1 MKQIR
6 LSTAILLWL
15 FSFAALA
22 NEPVRYTISF
32 PNAVHHEA
40 RVSMTVSGIP
50 QGKLVVRMS
59 RSSPGRY
66 ATHEFGKN
74 IYNVEASDGLGKPI
88 PIIQIE
94 GDVYEIS
101 DHKDKLTVSYTVFGN
116 WIDGTYLGIDETHA
130 HLNMPATFMWAKGL
144 ENSPIEIRFND
155 LDKYGW
161 KVATQL
167 KSGRQTNEFT
177 APNLQYF
184 MDSPIELSAFKL
196 SSWKDINADKK
207 VQTIRLSVHSPDSQS
222 VIDRFAKM
230 VERTVIEAKSVF
242 GELPSFDYG
251 TYTFLQDVNPENA
264 GDGMEHRNST
274 IIVERTAQVSGY
286 EEDLLGTFSHE
297 FFHSWNVE
305 RIRPKLLEPFNFEHA
320 NMSNELWFAEG
331 FTQYYGE
338 LILKRAGYRDLNTYC
353 HTLKNLLNN
362 VLNAPGAN
370 TFPATQMSRYA
381 VFSDAG
387 VAVDQTNYANIFTSY
402 YTYGATIALALDL
415 RLRNEF
421 KLSLD
426 DYMKAVWKTHGKT
439 EIPYTV
445 ADLQNVLSKLTTNA
459 FADNFFNRYVTG
471 IEKNDYQK
479 LLLSAGLVLQHSMA
493 DKASLGPVDLS
504 PVNGKLRVTKNT
516 LKGSAAY
523 QSGLDIGDFLLKIGS
538 DELKNPDDL
547 DTILAKHKPGDEVEL
562 SYEHRKI
569 TKNVK
574 VKLQANNELEV
585 IPIEK
590 TGGDLTPAMKKF
602 REDWLSTQA
611 KDLRFWIYDL

>member
-6 LSTAILLWL
+6 LSAAILLWL

-50 QGKLVVRMS
+50 QGKLLVRMS

-74 IYNVEASDGLGKPI
+74 SYNVQAVDGQGKPI
-88 PIIQIE
+88 PITQVE
-94 GDVYEIS
+94 GDVYEIPN
-101 DHKDKLTVSYTVFGN
+101 HKGQLTVLYTIFGN

-144 ENSPIEIRFND
+144 ENNPIEIQFND

-167 KSGRQTNEFT
+167 KSGTHANEFT

-184 MDSPIELSAFKL
+184 MDSPTELSAFKL
-196 SSWKDINADKK
+196 SSWENINADKK
-207 VQTIRLSVHSPDSQS
+207 VQTIRLSAHSSDPQP
-222 VIDRFAKM
+222 VVDRYAKM
-230 VERTVIEAKSVF
+230 VERTVIEAKAVF
-242 GELPSFDYG
+242 GELPSFDYD

-274 IIVERTAQVSGY
+274 IIVERTPQISGY
-286 EEDLLGTFSHE
+286 EEDLLSTFSHE
-297 FFHSWNVE
+297 FFHCWNVE
-305 RIRPKLLEPFNFEHA
+305 RIRPKTLEPFNFEHA

-338 LILKRAGYRDLNTYC
+338 LILKRAGYRDLDTYC
-353 HTLKNLLNN
+353 HTLENLLND

-370 TFPATQMSRYA
+370 TFPATQMSRQA
-381 VFSDAG
+381 VFADAG
-387 VAVDQTNYANIFTSY
+387 VAVDQTNSANIFTSY
-402 YTYGATIALALDL
+402 YTYGAIIALALDL
-415 RLRNEF
+415 RLRTEF
-421 KLSLD
+421 KLTLD
-426 DYMKAVWKTHGKT
+426 DYMKAVWKAHGTT

-459 FADNFFNRYVTG
+459 FADDFFKRYVNG

-479 LLLSAGLVLQHSMA
+479 LLANAGLVLQHPMA
-493 DKASLGPVDLS
+493 DKASLGTVNLS
-504 PVNGKLRVTKNT
+504 PVNGKLRVTTNT

-523 QSGLDIGDFLLKIGS
+523 QSGLDIGDFLLKVGS
-538 DELKNPDDL
+538 DKLKNPEDL
-547 DTILAKHKPGDEVEL
+547 DAILAKHKPGDEVEL

-569 TKNVK
+569 VKNVK
-574 VKLQANNELEV
+574 VKLQANNEMEV

-590 TGGDLTPAMKKF
+590 TDGNLTPAMKKF
-602 REDWLSTQA
+602 RDNWLSTKT
-611 KDLRFWIYDL
+611 KDLRF